1 MPRTLSE
8 VSAADLARQVTTRAK
23 ARLQQRAQLRN
34 QRIWCDFE
42 CGRLYLRGQVPTYY
56 LKQLAQEAVVD
67 LDGVLH
73 IINEIEVI
81 W

>member
-8 VSAADLARQVTTRAK
+8 ISVADLGRQVTTRAK
-23 ARLQQRAQLRN
+23 ARLLQRSQLRN

-56 LKQLAQEAVVD
+56 LKQMAQEAVVD

-73 IINEIEVI
+73 IVNEIEVI